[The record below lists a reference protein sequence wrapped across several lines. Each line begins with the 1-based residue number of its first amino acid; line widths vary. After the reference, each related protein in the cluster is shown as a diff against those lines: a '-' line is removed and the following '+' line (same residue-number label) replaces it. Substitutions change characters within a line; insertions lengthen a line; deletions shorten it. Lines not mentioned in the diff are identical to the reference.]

1 MKTLKSLPKFAMSV
15 TGSKKTNPC
24 RIKSG
29 VNIFK
34 LKKNHF
40 FQRIF
45 KNISESSTK
54 KSGLNMFY
62 LIQSRSFISTH
73 FIHLYQVST
82 MSILTSMQQE
92 KEQFVCVPSSEKSPS
107 RTSGHPSQQLIQE

>member
-54 KSGLNMFY
+54 KNQG
-62 LIQSRSFISTH
+62 
-73 FIHLYQVST
+73 
-82 MSILTSMQQE
+82 
-92 KEQFVCVPSSEKSPS
+92 
-107 RTSGHPSQQLIQE
+107 